1 MSKLLEIFGK
11 GIAVNTVE
19 LIWHWLDQ
27 CLPQTAMSDCDKE
40 RLGAVMEHIA
50 NHEMVLAQEKLG
62 AYLQNAPDCCCG
74 RMAAAAICLRNN
86 LPADALEQAQSVYY
100 RQPSNTMA
108 MYVMGYCLERLGR
121 AVEAVDFYQDCLK
134 FKRHLQ
140 LPRQRLAA
148 IRMRSGQLDQAIREY
163 ELLTGEHPDD
173 IASIVLLGYL
183 YCAAGQYEQAIE
195 TFNLAIVS
203 HPDNFFELR
212 QDDDIESLVQNGMM
226 DQALEKIHWMIEQVG
241 PMPDLIVRM
250 ADVYARGGRDAEAI
264 ACYENAIRV
273 QPNSLEAI
281 IKLGTHYLRSR
292 RFALAAE
299 QFNQAAEINDDIVDA
314 YIGLA
319 TSYKLC
325 GQTDQAART
334 LSLAISIQQNSTLL
348 FSEAATLHFQAILD
362 ESKPSETHGDK
373 VIVLINDVIR
383 AHQEQMRH
391 HQSRADVHYKY
402 GILMMVEN
410 NYEKAIEAFEKTIQ
424 LNPIHYRAANKLCL
438 CLFDNGQ
445 VDAAMDYLSRP
456 QTPSASMLE
465 SYYRTAIL
473 FCDKPAFTKALQKI
487 QTRIGETIENTDIH
501 INLETVLE
509 NLGLVDRAFTNW
521 QRMIETAENL
531 PTAKQR

>member
-27 CLPQTAMSDCDKE
+27 SLPHCSMPDGDKE
-40 RLGAVMEHIA
+40 CLGAVVEHIS
-50 NHEMVLAQEKLG
+50 NHEMVSAQEKLEV
-62 AYLQNAPDCCCG
+62 YLQNQPDCVCG
-74 RMAAAAICLRNN
+74 RMAAAAICLRSN
-86 LPADALEQAQSVYY
+86 LPAEALEQAQSVYF

-108 MYVMGYCLERLGR
+108 MYVMGHCLERLGR
-121 AVEAVDFYQDCLK
+121 AAEAVDFYQDCLK

-148 IRMRSGQLDQAIREY
+148 IRMQSGQLGQAIREY
-163 ELLTGEHPDD
+163 ELLNNEHPDD

-183 YCAAGQYEQAIE
+183 YIAAGNYEQAIE

-212 QDDDIESLVQNGMM
+212 QEDEIESLIQSGMFEE
-226 DQALEKIHWMIEQVG
+226 ALERIHTMIEQVG
-241 PMPDLIVRM
+241 LMPDLIVRM
-250 ADVYARGGRDAEAI
+250 ADIYTQWGRDAEAI

-273 QPNSLEAI
+273 QPNSLEAV

-299 QFNQAAEINDDIVDA
+299 QFNQAAEINDEIVDA
-314 YIGLA
+314 YLGLA
-319 TSYKLC
+319 TSHKLS
-325 GQTDQAART
+325 GDTQEALRT
-334 LSLAISIQQNSTLL
+334 LSLSMAIQQNSTLL
-348 FSEAATLHFQAILD
+348 FSEAATLHFQSILD
-362 ESKPSETHGDK
+362 ENKTVQIAQDK

-383 AHQEQMRH
+383 AYQEQMRH
-391 HQSRADVHYKY
+391 DQSRADVHYKY

-410 NYEKAIEAFEKTIQ
+410 DYSKAIEAFEKTIQ

-438 CLFDNGQ
+438 CLFDNSQ
-445 VDAAMDYLSRP
+445 VDAAMNCLNQT
-456 QTPSASMLE
+456 QTPAASMLE
-465 SYYRTAIL
+465 SYYRTAVL
-473 FCDKPAFTKALQKI
+473 FCDKPAFTKALQKV
-487 QTRIGETIENTDIH
+487 QTRIGDRIENTDIH
-501 INLETVLE
+501 TNLETVLE

-521 QRMIETAENL
+521 NRMIETAENM
-531 PTAKQR
+531 PAVKQR